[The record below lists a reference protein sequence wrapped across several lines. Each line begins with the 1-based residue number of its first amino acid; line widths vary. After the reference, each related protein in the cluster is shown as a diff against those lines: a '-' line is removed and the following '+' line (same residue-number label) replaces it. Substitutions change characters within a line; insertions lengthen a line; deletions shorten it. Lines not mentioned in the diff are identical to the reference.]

1 MRRLVLVLWLAAG
14 VIATPAAQPS
24 DETSQLPPLTDPRT
38 SAILR
43 VFLDCRAC
51 DENYLRTEIT
61 FVDYVRDRTQAD
73 VHLLITTQSTGGG
86 GTEYSLKFIGLGR
99 FHGHDDAL
107 TYAAPQTNTSDETR
121 RELVETVKLGL
132 VHYVAQT
139 SVAPRLR
146 VTYDAPEQPGVSR
159 LVRDPWKFWV
169 FRIGASS
176 SFEGESTTS
185 EKGGS
190 ASFSANRTTDE
201 WKINFNASGRY
212 NQERFELEEGEIFT
226 SISRNIEGRL
236 LVTKSLTPHWSY
248 GGTGAFQSSIFQN
261 YDARTRFA
269 PGIEYNI
276 FPYAESTRRIL
287 TLFYSLGLQTADYR
301 EETIY
306 GKFEET
312 LLDHEFEASL
322 GMRQP
327 WGSASASFEIQHY
340 LSQTDKYRINAFGSM
355 DVRLFKGFSLD
366 VYGNVARRRDQLS
379 LRRGDATTEEI
390 LVRQR
395 ELATGYQYEIGFGVS
410 YSFGS
415 IFNNVVNP
423 RFRNVGGW

>member
-190 ASFSANRTTDE
+190 ASFSAKFTTSRFPTRTARSSVTLSSSS
-201 WKINFNASGRY
+201 ASPSAAR
-212 NQERFELEEGEIFT
+212 R
-226 SISRNIEGRL
+226 SR
-236 LVTKSLTPHWSY
+236 
-248 GGTGAFQSSIFQN
+248 SSITGLWRN
-261 YDARTRFA
+261 
-269 PGIEYNI
+269 GIVCSI
-276 FPYAESTRRIL
+276 HAAIAMCCLRPIAL
-287 TLFYSLGLQTADYR
+287 
-301 EETIY
+301 
-306 GKFEET
+306 
-312 LLDHEFEASL
+312 AS
-322 GMRQP
+322 
-327 WGSASASFEIQHY
+327 
-340 LSQTDKYRINAFGSM
+340 
-355 DVRLFKGFSLD
+355 
-366 VYGNVARRRDQLS
+366 
-379 LRRGDATTEEI
+379 
-390 LVRQR
+390 
-395 ELATGYQYEIGFGVS
+395 
-410 YSFGS
+410 
-415 IFNNVVNP
+415 
-423 RFRNVGGW
+423 